1 MGVLTSSIFRR
12 WVQHHSYSLRRTKLR
27 DLGAIP

>member
-1 MGVLTSSIFRR
+1 MGVFISSIFRR
-12 WVQHHSYSLRRTKLR
+12 WVQHHFYSLRRTHLR